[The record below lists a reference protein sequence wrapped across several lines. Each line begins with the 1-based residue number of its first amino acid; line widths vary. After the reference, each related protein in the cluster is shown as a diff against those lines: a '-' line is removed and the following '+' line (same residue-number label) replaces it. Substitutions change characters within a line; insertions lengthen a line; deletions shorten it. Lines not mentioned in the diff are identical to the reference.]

1 MQNGRVKEKKS
12 QQRNEENFE
21 GSIGGLCS
29 SWALSEWKNALT
41 KLCLP
46 VFTYATLQQANW
58 ISHSRV
64 MLHYSRFLFLTIQV
78 YWYAIRGKRIAKMW
92 LLIAAIQF
100 FRHVYGLIRVWK
112 LQCCLGSGHQWTL
125 LLWGIRTLRT
135 VPGKRWWLIW
145 ASSLPSCHCFSNS
158 LGRHKCC
165 R

>member
-1 MQNGRVKEKKS
+1 MDGRVWNEKKS
-12 QQRNEENFE
+12 RQRNEENIE

-41 KLCLP
+41 KLCLR
-46 VFTYATLQQANW
+46 L

-64 MLHYSRFLFLTIQV
+64 MLRYSRFLFLKIQV
-78 YWYAIRGKRIAKMW
+78 YWYSI
-92 LLIAAIQF
+92 IAAKQF
-100 FRHVYGLIRVWK
+100 FRHVYGFIRVWK
-112 LQCCLGSGHQWTL
+112 LQCRLGSKHQWML

-145 ASSLPSCHCFSNS
+145 ASSILNCHCFFNS